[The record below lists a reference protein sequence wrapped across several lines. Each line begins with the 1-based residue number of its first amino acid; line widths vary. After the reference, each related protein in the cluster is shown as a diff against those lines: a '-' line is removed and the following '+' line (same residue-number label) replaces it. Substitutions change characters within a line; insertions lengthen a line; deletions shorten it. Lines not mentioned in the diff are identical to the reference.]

1 MADYKSTHTGE
12 QIDTAIDNANSNWS
26 LLMANL
32 GIGRWRNAT
41 FRAWSWDSTNTIYD
55 SLAKYYSNC
64 SYLFAGLSWASQSGD
79 NRNSNDIHFKNPT
92 DFFRKEYTNY
102 VNAFASMQSTGV
114 IYLPTLYGDLAFGFS
129 SSLFSKV
136 LIEDGCTCKIKA
148 STNSIFNNMPNL
160 TEIGAFDLS
169 ENYDSMPY
177 FIQNSPKV
185 KSIHCTHY
193 KVSFSINASTA
204 FEEADLV
211 EIISNL
217 DAVTTTRTLTM
228 GATNLAKLTDAEK
241 KVATDKGW
249 VLA

>member
-32 GIGRWRNAT
+32 GIGRWRDT
-41 FRAWSWDSTNTIYD
+41 SFRAWAWESTNTIYD
-55 SLAKYYSNC
+55 DMAKYYSNC
-64 SYLFAGLSWASQSGD
+64 SYLFSGLSWVNQNGGT
-79 NRNSNDIHFKNPT
+79 RKGNDIHFNNPT
-92 DFFRKEYTNY
+92 NFFRKEYTCY
-102 VNAFASMQSTGV
+102 KNAFASMQSMGA

-129 SSLFSKV
+129 GSLFSKV
-136 LIEDGCTCKIKA
+136 LVEEGCTCRI
-148 STNSIFNNMPNL
+148 TVEGNSMFNEMPNL
-160 TEIGAFDLS
+160 TEIGAFDMSLVK
-169 ENYDSMPY
+169 NNIAL
-177 FIQNSPKV
+177 FIQSSPKV
-185 KSIHCTHY
+185 KSIHCTHW
-193 KVSFSINASTA
+193 VTSFNISHSTA

-217 DAVTTTRTLTM
+217 DTVTSTKTLTM
-228 GATNLAKLTDAEK
+228 GATNLAKLTDDEK

>member
-32 GIGRWRNAT
+32 GVGRWANHTLER
-41 FRAWSWDSTNTIYD
+41 FDYLSDTNFSD
-55 SLAKYYSNC
+55 GMAKYFTNYARYLAYSTWNYTP
-64 SYLFAGLSWASQSGD
+64 SSVTF
-79 NRNSNDIHFKNPT
+79 SNDLGSGEGTYFLSGADWGDAT
-92 DFFRKEYTNY
+92 
-102 VNAFASMQSTGV
+102 V
-114 IYLPTLYGDLAFGFS
+114 YLPNGTLVSPQY
-129 SSLFSKV
+129 
-136 LIEDGCTCKIKA
+136 LILGAKIGKLLIKDGCTFKLTGFCD
-148 STNSIFNNMPNL
+148 NL
-160 TEIGAFDLS
+160 FRQCSNITEIGAFDLS
-169 ENYDSMPY
+169 GATNLNS
-177 FIQNSPKV
+177 FIYASSNV

-193 KVSFSINASTA
+193 KVSFDISPSTK

-217 DAVTTTRTLTM
+217 DTVTTTQILIM
-228 GATNLAKLTDAEK
+228 GATNLAKLTDEEK

>member
-32 GIGRWRNAT
+32 GIGRWRSISMVYPSYEN
-41 FRAWSWDSTNTIYD
+41 SKIIYD
-55 SLAKYYSNC
+55 DLAKYYSNVYYIFSFSEIVNENGGQDNWKNIIFSNPTTFFGDRTLSFNYSFC
-64 SYLFAGLSWASQSGD
+64 S
-79 NRNSNDIHFKNPT
+79 FKNECP
-92 DFFRKEYTNY
+92 
-102 VNAFASMQSTGV
+102 
-114 IYLPTLYGDLAFGFS
+114 ILLPTMKGSFYRTFKSSKFTKILVADNCVVQPTSLNGAF
-129 SSLFSKV
+129 
-136 LIEDGCTCKIKA
+136 DGC
-148 STNSIFNNMPNL
+148 SNL
-160 TEIGAFDLS
+160 TEIGAFDCSNCTDFAYAFQAGKL
-169 ENYDSMPY
+169 
-177 FIQNSPKV
+177 
-185 KSIHCTHY
+185 KSIHIKHFKY
-193 KVSFSINASTA
+193 SFNISTSTA

-217 DAVTTTRTLTM
+217 DAVTTTQTLTM